1 MPEWLHAPFQGDPDL
16 TVHVVAVRLG
26 CALVLGMVVA
36 GVFRFTHGRPDEQS
50 RQMMATLV
58 LLTVLIA
65 MMTLVIGNNVARAFS
80 LVGALAIVRFRTVVE
95 DTRDVAFVIF
105 AVAVGM
111 ALGAGFLMVPLIS
124 IPVAAT
130 AAYLFRPREVDR
142 EARRPG
148 PNGGGIPFLL
158 TVRTGAGLVTDAAL
172 RQVISRHDDA
182 PRMESIGTTRQGAS
196 IETTWVVRLPD
207 EAAAGA
213 LLASLHALDG
223 VQGVEVKREQ

>member
-1 MPEWLHAPFQGDPDL
+1 MPEWLHSPFQGDPDL

-111 ALGAGFLMVPLIS
+111 ALGAGFLMIPLMA
-124 IPVAAT
+124 IPVAGA
-130 AAYLFRPREVDR
+130 AAYLFRPREADR

-148 PNGGGIPFLL
+148 PNGMGIPFRV
-158 TVRTGAGLVTDAAL
+158 TVRTGAGLVTDAVL
-172 RQVISRHDDA
+172 RQVISRHDEA
-182 PRMESIGTTRQGAS
+182 LRMESIGTTRQGAS
-196 IETTWVVRLPD
+196 VETTWVVRLPD

-223 VQGVEVKREQ
+223 VQGVEVKRER